1 MGYVYGEVVLVENFL
16 INFIILK
23 VTSSIMK
30 RKTRRWQLALSAL
43 IGAVYSL
50 MQYAHPVFTQFPFKV
65 MLSVLIILIGF
76 SPIRLRDFTNHMLIF
91 YGISLLFG
99 GCVIGLIILGNK
111 SANMTLTIYGV
122 RSTTVMIG
130 IFIGIITIIK
140 IRELIVDVKL
150 KSNSTMEICI
160 YLHDKKLFTKGFI
173 DTGCNV
179 VEPLTGK
186 PVLLAEYDTIKKILP
201 EEFIHYYDTYDGIQ
215 DTDIESKIHN
225 TEILKRIRFI
235 PFNTVSTDKNE
246 KMLGYQFDKVELG
259 DGQKWQEV
267 EKVCVGICKRN
278 LCEDYAFQAL
288 INPKLLYMSGG
299 L

>member
-1 MGYVYGEVVLVENFL
+1 MSYVYGEVVLIENFL

-23 VTSSIMK
+23 TTSSIMK
-30 RKTRRWQLALSAL
+30 KKTRRLKLILGALV
-43 IGAVYSL
+43 GAVYSL
-50 MQYAHPVFTQFPFKV
+50 MQYAHPIFTQFPFKV
-65 MLSVLIILIGF
+65 ILSIFIILISF
-76 SPIRLRDFTNHMLIF
+76 SPIRLRDLTNHMLTF

-99 GCVIGLIILGNK
+99 GCVIGLIILSNK

-122 RSTTVMIG
+122 HSTTVIIG

-140 IRELIVDVKL
+140 MKEFIVDVKL
-150 KSNSTMEICI
+150 KSNSTIDLCI

-179 VEPLTGK
+179 IEPLTGK
-186 PVLLAEYDTIKKILP
+186 PVLLAEYDALKEILP
-201 EEFIHYYDTYDGIQ
+201 EEFVHYCNTYDGTQ
-215 DTDIESKIHN
+215 DTNIETKIHN
-225 TEILKRIRFI
+225 TEVLRRIRFI

-246 KMLGYQFDKVELG
+246 NMLGYQFDKVELG
-259 DGQKWQEV
+259 DGQRWQEV
-267 EKVCVGICKRN
+267 EKVCVGICKRH

-288 INPKLLYMSGG
+288 INPKLLYVSGG

>member
-1 MGYVYGEVVLVENFL
+1 MSYVYGEMVLIENFL

-23 VTSSIMK
+23 ATSSIMK
-30 RKTRRWQLALSAL
+30 KKTKSWQLILGALL
-43 IGAVYSL
+43 GAVYSL
-50 MQYAHPVFTQFPFKV
+50 MQYAHPIFSEFPFKII
-65 MLSVLIILIGF
+65 LSVLLLIISF
-76 SPIRLRDFTNHMLIF
+76 SPIRLKDFTNHMLVF

-130 IFIGIITIIK
+130 VFIGIMTIIK
-140 IRELIVDVKL
+140 IKELIVDVKL
-150 KSNSTMEICI
+150 KSNSTMDICI
-160 YLHDKKLFTKGFI
+160 YLHDKKLFAKGFI

-179 VEPLTGK
+179 VEPLTGR
-186 PVLLAEYDTIKKILP
+186 PVLLVEYDAIEKILP
-201 EEFIHYYDTYDGIQ
+201 EEFIHYYHTYDGLEN
-215 DTDIESKIHN
+215 TNVETKIHN

-246 KMLGYQFDKVELG
+246 NMLGYQFDKVELG
-259 DGQKWQEV
+259 DGQKWQEI
-267 EKVCVGICKRN
+267 EKVCVGICKRS

-299 L
+299 I